1 MRDESMTVS
10 LVQAPV
16 SKGDVSANLDMHLDA
31 IAVSAR
37 HGADVVVFPELSLT
51 GYELSLAGELTL
63 DSRPEVIQYL
73 SEAAMRHQVVVIAG
87 GPLAA
92 HGDHQAHYHGY
103 PQEQRQGSR
112 PYIGA
117 IICSPCG
124 AVQNYAKQYLHQGE
138 ETFCA
143 AGKRNITIVHKGYT
157 LALAICADFSNPAHA
172 ADAAAN
178 GADLYL
184 ASALIS
190 EAGYAADAQIL
201 SSIAR
206 KHQFPVLLANHCCE
220 TGGWSAC
227 GRSGVWDQYGEQVAA
242 AKGTTPGMVLC
253 TLKGDAL
260 SGTMVCFADAPL
272 AL

>member
-1 MRDESMTVS
+1 MSDERITVS

-16 SKGDVSANLDMHLDA
+16 FKGDISANLTMHLDA
-31 IAVSAR
+31 IAASAR
-37 HGADVVVFPELSLT
+37 QGADVVVFPELSLT

-63 DSRPEVIQYL
+63 DSRPEVIQLL

-92 HGDHQAHYHGY
+92 HGDHQDDD
-103 PQEQRQGSR
+103 QEQRQDPR

-117 IICSPCG
+117 IICLPCG
-124 AVQNYAKQYLHQGE
+124 AVENYAKQYLHEGE
-138 ETFCA
+138 ATFCA
-143 AGKRNITIVHKGYT
+143 AGERNITITYKGYT

-201 SSIAR
+201 SEIAR
-206 KHQFPVLLANHCCE
+206 SHQLPVLLANHCCE
-220 TGGWSAC
+220 TGGWITC
-227 GRSGVWDQYGEQVAA
+227 GSSGMWDPYGELVVAA
-242 AKGTTPGMVLC
+242 EGIEPGMVLC
-253 TLKGDAL
+253 TLKGAAV
-260 SGTMVCFADAPL
+260 SGKMVCFADL
-272 AL
+272 TQ